1 MNATDTIQEEGR
13 MSLRDHL
20 EELRRR
26 LLWSLALFMVMFFVG
41 VVLKEPL
48 VKFVLVPWNAAREGM
63 MAAGHPDP
71 GPLRNIGPAEPF
83 IFTLKLAAAFALIGG
98 APLYLHQLWRF
109 VGVGLLDH
117 ERKAVSRSF
126 PVGVVLLLI
135 GMAFGYRILLPL
147 GLQFLV
153 PYVPA
158 ELVQPEVTV
167 SAYFSLVAA
176 LTVLM
181 GFVFE
186 LPLIMWLVVRA
197 GLVEVSTLSKS
208 RRVAIITMLVFSAM
222 MTPPDVVTQ
231 LLVTGPMIILYEIGL
246 VMARRAERAL
256 KGESP

>member
-1 MNATDTIQEEGR
+1 
-13 MSLRDHL
+13 MSLREHL

-26 LLWSLALFMVMFFVG
+26 LFWSLGVFMVMFFVG
-41 VVLKEPL
+41 VMLKEPL
-48 VKFVLVPWNAAREGM
+48 VKFVLVPWNVAREGM
-63 MAAGHPDP
+63 MASGYPDP

-83 IFTLKLAAAFALIGG
+83 IFTLKLAAAFAIIAG

-109 VGVGLLDH
+109 IGVGLV
-117 ERKAVSRSF
+117 ERERRALGRSF
-126 PVGVVLLLI
+126 PVAIVLLLI

-186 LPLIMWLVVRA
+186 LPLIMWLLVRA
-197 GLVEVSTLSKS
+197 GLVEVSTLSGS
-208 RRVAIITMLVFSAM
+208 RRVAIIVMLVFSAM

-231 LLVTGPMIILYEIGL
+231 VLVTGPMIILYEIGL
-246 VMARRAERAL
+246 VLARRADRAM
-256 KGESP
+256 KGEAP